1 MAEIATISTIQT
13 LFESQKDQISNL
25 LPKHVSVDRLT
36 RIALAA
42 ISRNPKLLKC
52 TTASLLSSMMDAAK
66 LGLEASGPLGEGY
79 LIPYFNGKTQ
89 TYEAQFQPGYR
100 GLVTLARRAGVLKEI
115 DARVIH
121 KYDSFSIEYGV
132 HKNLEHKPE
141 ILGNPGEPVAVYVVF
156 QLEGG
161 GVQFDVMRMDEVNAI
176 RARSK
181 SKDDGPWV
189 TDFEEMAKKT
199 VIKRGLKLVPMSIE
213 LAEAIEAD
221 NRVEFDL
228 DIPAPEKESAPYIEP
243 EKKEKKKDPE
253 KKAEKI
259 VETVK
264 PPVINADPPVE
275 KDTITDAEKEAVQL
289 AINEKM
295 TGRTDAVRKELAA
308 DLRKKYGIALLGDI
322 KKKDLLS
329 VLEDIQNWE
338 SANG

>member
-1 MAEIATISTIQT
+1 MAELATINTIQT
-13 LFESQKDQISNL
+13 LFESQKDQIANL

-161 GVQFDVMRMDEVNAI
+161 GVQFDVMRIDEVNAI

-221 NRVEFDL
+221 NRIEFDVDL
-228 DIPAPEKESAPYIEP
+228 DAPKGEEFIEPKEKAPKEKASKKPEPTVVDASKPQEAASPNELLINAPEREALQL
-243 EKKEKKKDPE
+243 
-253 KKAEKI
+253 
-259 VETVK
+259 TW
-264 PPVINADPPVE
+264 N
-275 KDTITDAEKEAVQL
+275 EAV
-289 AINEKM
+289 AGTSE
-295 TGRTDAVRKELAA
+295 AVRNEFAS
-308 DLRKKYGIALLGDI
+308 DLKKKYGFKMFGDV

-329 VLEDIQNWE
+329 VIEDIQNWE
-338 SANG
+338 PS

>member
-1 MAEIATISTIQT
+1 MAELATINTIQT
-13 LFESQKDQISNL
+13 LFESQKDQIANL

-161 GVQFDVMRMDEVNAI
+161 GVQFDVMRIDEVNAI

-228 DIPAPEKESAPYIEP
+228 DIPTPEQEQTPYIEP
-243 EKKEKKKDPE
+243 AKKEKKEE
-253 KKAEKI
+253 KKSAPKKE
-259 VETVK
+259 E

-295 TGRTDAVRKELAA
+295 TGKTDAVRKELAA

-338 SANG
+338 SANA